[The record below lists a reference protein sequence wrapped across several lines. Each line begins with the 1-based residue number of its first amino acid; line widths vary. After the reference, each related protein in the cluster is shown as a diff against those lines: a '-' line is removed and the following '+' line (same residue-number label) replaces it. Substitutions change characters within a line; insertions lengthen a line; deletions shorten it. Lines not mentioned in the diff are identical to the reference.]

1 MTKHVE
7 REFDR
12 DNGINTKDFLIGAL
26 VGGIVGAVTA
36 LLLAPKS
43 GLVFVLTVQSF
54 LLQKSAYF
62 QQNSCRSKCFLHLKL
77 GNYGL
82 WCGSWTNVFVQQQFG
97 RQGTVYG
104 ERFY

>member
-1 MTKHVE
+1 MTKQVE

-43 GLVFVLTVQSF
+43 GKEMRSDLN
-54 LLQKSAYF
+54 F
-62 QQNSCRSKCFLHLKL
+62 QAHALK
-77 GNYGL
+77 
-82 WCGSWTNVFVQQQFG
+82 
-97 RQGTVYG
+97 
-104 ERFY
+104 EK